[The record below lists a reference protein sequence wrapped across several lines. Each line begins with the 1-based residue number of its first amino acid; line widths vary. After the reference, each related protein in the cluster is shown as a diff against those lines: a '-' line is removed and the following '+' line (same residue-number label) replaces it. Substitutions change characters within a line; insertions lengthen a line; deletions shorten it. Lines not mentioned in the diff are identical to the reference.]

1 MEKLAFTLITAAR
14 KLRPYF
20 QAHTIVVQTNKPLRR
35 AMNNPEAAERLV
47 LWATELGEFD
57 ILYQPRT
64 TIKAQALADIVPE
77 FTAKEDKDRRLVTWM
92 IRMDGS
98 SNQHARGVEVVLQ
111 SPEGDLIVCVVHLL
125 FPKTNS
131 KAEYEAVLSDL
142 DLAKTTRACSVG
154 IHNDSQVI
162 VGHINRDYKAKGE
175 QMKEYLSMVKERVS

>member
-1 MEKLAFTLITAAR
+1 MADF
-14 KLRPYF
+14 
-20 QAHTIVVQTNKPLRR
+20 IV
-35 AMNNPEAAERLV
+35 
-47 LWATELGEFD
+47 
-57 ILYQPRT
+57 
-64 TIKAQALADIVPE
+64 E
-77 FTAKEDKDRRLVTWM
+77 FTTMEDEDNRLVTWM

-98 SNQHARGVEVVLQ
+98 SNQRARGVEVVLQ
-111 SPEGDLIVCVVHLL
+111 SPEGDLIECVVHLL